1 MRFTPILNDL
11 PFSYMLE
18 HREFFVNIARS
29 KAWGGDVLFFPPNLP
44 FGDYGC
50 AIAGYFY
57 GKPYVSDTSPYWNK
71 YDENKNQPHYL
82 NCTGTIAAFYLMR
95 SGIILKAILGSAI
108 GTFARYEG
116 RKDGGNF
123 NGQYIGDTIQDGDMI
138 IFAELDEDGK
148 PTTSGDGHIV
158 GQELVEGNTL
168 HILEGAYSRNKVYKD
183 KACITYTLNKSD
195 MITGKIITVRPQAP
209 YKLAVYGVI
218 HTGDVFDDYI
228 PPKPT
233 TRDTSKNQLYV
244 DDISLNVRDEATT
257 SSRIMAT
264 IGKGYYDVLD
274 FVKKSDY
281 TWYHLGADSWV
292 AGVKETKY
300 FEKDT
305 EPSKDVSKKLKEINK
320 LAKEI
325 VELSK

>member
-1 MRFTPILNDL
+1 MKFTPILNDL

-44 FGDYGC
+44 FGALGC

-82 NCTGTIAAFYLMR
+82 NCTGTIGAFYLMR
-95 SGIILKAILGSAI
+95 SGIILKALLGSAI

-138 IFAELDEDGK
+138 IFAELDEDGN

-183 KACITYTLNKSD
+183 KACLTYTLNKSD
-195 MITGKIITVRPQAP
+195 MITGKIITIRPQAP

-218 HTGDVFDDYI
+218 HTGDVFDKEEVI
-228 PPKPT
+228 IKPVEKDT
-233 TRDTSKNQLYV
+233 TKNQLYV
-244 DDISLNVRDEATT
+244 DDISLNLRDEATT
-257 SSRIMAT
+257 SSKIMGT
-264 IGKGYYDVLD
+264 IGLGYYDVLD
-274 FVKKSDY
+274 FVSKSDY
-281 TWYHLGADSWV
+281 IWYHLGPDAWV

-300 FEKDT
+300 YPKQEETNLQK
-305 EPSKDVSKKLKEINK
+305 INK

-325 VELSK
+325 VDLSK